1 MTLNIVRGRQAAP
14 AKVVLYGGEGL
25 GKSTLAS
32 QFPNPLVLDT
42 EDGTKHLDVA
52 RVSVSDWQTL
62 KTAVA
67 SLKVDRQGFST
78 LVLDSV
84 DWAERLLVERVCK
97 DGGKDSVEG
106 FGFGKGWVIVS
117 EQMGKFLDSLDALVD
132 AGMHVVLVGHS
143 CVKRTSPPEMTEGY
157 DRHELKLSK
166 QVSALVKE
174 WADAVLFLNYRTKV
188 VEGTDGRAKA
198 IGGKERYMY
207 AERCAA
213 FDAKNRYGLPAE
225 MPMTIEALAPLFNKQ
240 AQPTVRERIAAA
252 GTAEALDEI
261 AVLVDEQE
269 SKGRLDADKA
279 ATARELIAARRDA
292 LEPAHEEATA

>member
-1 MTLNIVRGRQAAP
+1 MTLNIVRGKQAAP

-32 QFPNPLVLDT
+32 QFPNPLILDT
-42 EDGTKHLDVA
+42 EKGTKHLDVA
-52 RVSVSDWQTL
+52 RVSVGDWQTL

-78 LVLDSV
+78 LVVDSV
-84 DWAERLLVERVCK
+84 DWAERMLVERVCK
-97 DGGKDSVEG
+97 DANKDSVEA
-106 FGFGKGWVIVS
+106 FGFGKGWVVVA
-117 EQMGKFLDSLDALVD
+117 EQMAKFLDALDGLVH

-174 WADAVLFLNYRTKV
+174 WADAVIFLNYRTKV

-225 MPMTIEALAPLFNKQ
+225 MPMTIESLAPLFARQ
-240 AQPTVRERIAAA
+240 AQPTVRDRIAAA
-252 GTAEALDEI
+252 GSHQALDEI
-261 AVLVDEQE
+261 AALVDEQE

-279 ATARELIAARRDA
+279 ATARELIAARREV
-292 LEPAHEEATA
+292 LEPSHAEATA